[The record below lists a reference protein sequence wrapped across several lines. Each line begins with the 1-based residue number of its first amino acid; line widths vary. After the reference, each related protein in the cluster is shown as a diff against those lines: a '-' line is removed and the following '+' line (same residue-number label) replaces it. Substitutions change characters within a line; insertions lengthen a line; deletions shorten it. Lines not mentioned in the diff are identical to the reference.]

1 VTLREPG
8 RGSQGDH
15 RARPGRQAPLSGRQG
30 ADPQDVTGAAKA
42 RSVDAIAEARKPA
55 RETVWLRYLTGADI
69 DTLGITHADIVGA
82 VEDVLADHGRGEV
95 VFEPRTHLVPDNG
108 GKGHFNILRGHLS
121 AKQVSGVKVVGDFVG
136 NYERGLPS
144 EMALI
149 MLFDPDTGMPRAIVD
164 GTMITEARTGAMTA
178 VGAKY
183 LARPDSRVLGHI
195 GARGTAWWNVVL
207 LDSLF
212 DFAEIRVTSKRP
224 ESREEFGRRLSEHLG
239 KDVRVCSSAAETLDG
254 ADIQVEAS
262 RLVEPEALVRREF
275 LRPGTFLVPYGTI
288 SALEL
293 TLLDDIDKVVV
304 DDWRESQSGNPRFGA
319 LRPQLNAG
327 LLTEDRVHAE
337 IGDVV
342 AGTKPGRE
350 SDDERILFWHRGLS
364 TTDVAVANMI
374 LGRAQAADVGTM
386 LPYR

>member
-1 VTLREPG
+1 MT
-8 RGSQGDH
+8 S
-15 RARPGRQAPLSGRQG
+15 
-30 ADPQDVTGAAKA
+30 
-42 RSVDAIAEARKPA
+42 
-55 RETVWLRYLTGADI
+55 VWLRYLTGADI
-69 DTLGITHADIVGA
+69 DSLGVTEADIVGA
-82 VEDVLADHGRGEV
+82 VEDVLADHGRGQV

-136 NYERGLPS
+136 NFERGLPS

-149 MLFDPDTGMPRAIVD
+149 LLLDPDTGMPRAIVD

-183 LARPDSRVLGHI
+183 LARPDARVLGHI

-224 ESREEFGRRLSEHLG
+224 ESREDFGRRLSERLG
-239 KDVRVCSSAAETLDG
+239 KDVRVCATAEETLDG

-304 DDWRESQSGNPRFGA
+304 DDWRESRSGNPRFGA

-327 LLTEDRVHAE
+327 LLTADGVHAE
-337 IGDVV
+337 IGDIV
-342 AGTKPGRE
+342 AGKKPGRE
-350 SDDERILFWHRGLS
+350 HDAERILFWHRGLS
-364 TTDVAVANMI
+364 TTDIAVATMI
-374 LGRAQAADVGTM
+374 LARAEASGVGTM

>member
-1 VTLREPG
+1 MT
-8 RGSQGDH
+8 S
-15 RARPGRQAPLSGRQG
+15 
-30 ADPQDVTGAAKA
+30 
-42 RSVDAIAEARKPA
+42 
-55 RETVWLRYLTGADI
+55 VWLRYLNAADI
-69 DTLGITHADIVGA
+69 DSLGVTGADIVGA
-82 VEDVLADHGRGEV
+82 VEDVLADHGNDRV

-108 GKGHFNILRGHLS
+108 GKGHFNVLRGHLS
-121 AKQVSGVKVVGDFVG
+121 SQQVSGVKVVGDFVT
-136 NYERGLPS
+136 NFERGLPS

-149 MLFDPDTGMPRAIVD
+149 LLLDPDTGMPRAIVD
-164 GTMITEARTGAMTA
+164 GTMITDARTGAMTA

-183 LARPDSRVLGHI
+183 LARQDSRVLGHI

-224 ESREEFGRRLSEHLG
+224 ESREAFGEKLSAHLG
-239 KDVRVCSSAAETLDG
+239 KPVRVLDNAAETLDG
-254 ADIQVEAS
+254 ADIMVEAS
-262 RLVEPEALVRREF
+262 RLTEPEALVRKEF
-275 LRPGTFLVPYGTI
+275 LRPGSFLVPYGTI

-293 TLLDDIDKVVV
+293 DLLDAIDKVVV
-304 DDWRESQSGNPRFGA
+304 DNWRESRSGNPKFGA

-342 AGTKPGRE
+342 AGKRPGRE
-350 SDDERILFWHRGLS
+350 RDDERILFWHRGLS
-364 TTDVAVANMI
+364 TTDLSVANMI
-374 LGRAQAADVGTM
+374 LKRAEAADVGTM

>member
-1 VTLREPG
+1 MT
-8 RGSQGDH
+8 S
-15 RARPGRQAPLSGRQG
+15 
-30 ADPQDVTGAAKA
+30 
-42 RSVDAIAEARKPA
+42 
-55 RETVWLRYLTGADI
+55 VWLRYLTGADI
-69 DTLGITHADIVGA
+69 DTLGVTHADIVGA
-82 VEDVLADHGRGEV
+82 VEDVLVDHGHGRV

-136 NYERGLPS
+136 NFERGLPS

-149 MLFDPDTGMPRAIVD
+149 LLFDPETGMPRAIVD

-183 LARPDSRVLGHI
+183 LARKDSRVLGHI

-224 ESREEFGRRLSEHLG
+224 ESREGFGQRLSEELG
-239 KDVRVCSSAAETLDG
+239 KPVRVCESAEETLDG
-254 ADIQVEAS
+254 ADIMVEAS
-262 RLVEPEALVRREF
+262 RLIEPEPLVRKDF

-293 TLLDDIDKVVV
+293 NLLDAVDKVVV
-304 DDWRESQSGNPRFGA
+304 DNWRESQSGNPRFGA

-327 LLTEDRVHAE
+327 LLTEQRVHAE

-342 AGTKPGRE
+342 AGKKPGRE
-350 SDDERILFWHRGLS
+350 NDEERILFWHRGLS
-364 TTDVAVANMI
+364 TTDLAVAHMI
-374 LGRAQAADVGTM
+374 LARAEAAGAGTM